1 MRHVR
6 MTNCQIMITCHWLI
20 YVQRSISLV
29 MSLEGTPIIR
39 GNYKPKTNCRGGM
52 RWGGYT
58 SFTPDYLRPSETV
71 GVGGALEFRPCNC
84 EIDYATAT
92 G

>member
-1 MRHVR
+1 M
-6 MTNCQIMITCHWLI
+6 
-20 YVQRSISLV
+20 
-29 MSLEGTPIIR
+29 G
-39 GNYKPKTNCRGGM
+39 
-52 RWGGYT
+52 WGGYT

-71 GVGGALEFRPCNC
+71 GALEFRPCNC